1 MIESGSWA
9 FVVYICYVLTMGA
22 VVRSV
27 ALLVGSLWPS
37 SVAMI
42 PEHPSSG
49 VPEASK
55 DRLQAVQLR
64 QREEN

>member
-1 MIESGSWA
+1 
-9 FVVYICYVLTMGA
+9 MGA

-64 QREEN
+64 KREEN